1 MVRTALFLAV
11 LAGPGVA
18 QDSAP
23 AGLGIALNRL
33 DKQGEACRL
42 TFVADNAFAPLDALV
57 LETVM
62 FDRAGQVAALTLFDF
77 GTLPQD
83 RRRVRQFDVAG
94 LDCAD
99 LAQVLVN
106 GVADC
111 AGGDADAAGCA
122 AALRVS
128 SDLDDVEVAQ

>member
-1 MVRTALFLAV
+1 MVRTALLLAV
-11 LAGPGVA
+11 LAGPVVA
-18 QDSAP
+18 QDSAT

-33 DKQGEACRL
+33 DDQGGACRL

-62 FDRAGQVAALTLFDF
+62 FDRAGQVAALSLFDF
-77 GTLPQD
+77 GALPQD

-99 LAQVLVN
+99 LAQVLIN
-106 GVADC
+106 GVASC
-111 AGGDADAAGCA
+111 AGGTAEAATCA
-122 AALRVS
+122 AALTAR